1 MKDVF
6 FGTIIKGNSQPMVDF
21 KYDYQK
27 NRNPRKSMF
36 QIFSPKKS
44 SKKVMNNNP
53 KELYKASN
61 KINSI
66 LSKNLRSI
74 YNENKNDINQDN
86 PLFENVNCLIQKNT
100 TSNKYLYNQ
109 MTNFK
114 NNLNQKYHRK
124 ESNSN
129 TFISNN
135 SEKDFRDSTII
146 RKMEKLKKNNLFRT
160 SIKNTDFKKN

>member
-1 MKDVF
+1 
-6 FGTIIKGNSQPMVDF
+6 
-21 KYDYQK
+21 
-27 NRNPRKSMF
+27 
-36 QIFSPKKS
+36 
-44 SKKVMNNNP
+44 MNNNP

-160 SIKNTDFKKN
+160 SIKNTDFKKKLENLQTNKPETLLGSNQTDTKISNNIKMKKRSSKKNRRSQS